1 MRLRVGLEH
10 ATVARASNGW
20 TRDAEAREINLRPS
34 WSTQRDP
41 LQKESRGNVFFKHE
55 DINKQL
61 KFIDAGLI
69 HYLSLHLTVDNKSL
83 KLVVFMGVLP

>member
-1 MRLRVGLEH
+1 MAGLGTLRREKQIWGHLGLHRE
-10 ATVARASNGW
+10 TLSRKK
-20 TRDAEAREINLRPS
+20 AE
-34 WSTQRDP
+34 
-41 LQKESRGNVFFKHE
+41 GMVFFKHE